1 MTSSNETS
9 RNGRS
14 TSELS
19 AEELARKQISW
30 PRDDFSRVPL
40 SVFNDQDVYDLEMEQ
55 VFRGQVWCYLA
66 LEAELPNA
74 NDYLTTYVGDT
85 SVVVNRAA
93 DGSLHAFVN
102 RCAHKGTMLVRKTH
116 GSTETHTCIY
126 HHWCY
131 DLSGKLIGV
140 PFQRGYGGRSGMP
153 DDFDKADHGLQ
164 TLQVGVYCGVI
175 FGSFHDDVEPL
186 TDYLDGPMLDYL
198 DSVFGRPIEVLG
210 YWRQAIPGNWKF
222 YFENLM
228 DSYHAGLLHQ
238 FQATFGISRSTQR
251 GGSHMD
257 KLARHRIIYVE
268 EDDDDVATAKKGYG
282 DAAVINDSFQ
292 LADPRLIEHVDE
304 FGDHRPILMM
314 TLFPNGFFQRLSNTL
329 AARQIRPKSPNEF
342 ELYWT
347 VFGYADDDDAMRER
361 RMLQNNMIGPA
372 GLVSIEDGEVGA
384 LIQRVLG
391 RHTKRHTVI
400 EMGGRGPITDPDSPL
415 TEIPVRGFWRYYCH
429 LMGFEPEGGSSWRP

>member
-1 MTSSNETS
+1 MSSSNEIS
-9 RNGRS
+9 R
-14 TSELS
+14 TELS
-19 AEELARKQISW
+19 KAELSRKEISW

-40 SVFNDQDVYDLEMEQ
+40 GVFNDQDVYDLEMER
-55 VFRGQVWCYLA
+55 VFRGPVWCYLA
-66 LEAELPNA
+66 LEAELPNP

-85 SVVVNRAA
+85 PIVVNRAA
-93 DGSLHAFVN
+93 DGTLHAFVN

-116 GSTETHTCIY
+116 GSVESHTCIY

-131 DLSGKLIGV
+131 DQSGKLIGV
-140 PFQRGYGGRSGMP
+140 PFQRGYAGRSGMP
-153 DDFDKADHGLQ
+153 ADFDKADHGLQ
-164 TLQVGVYCGVI
+164 TLKVAVYRGVI
-175 FGSFHDDVEPL
+175 FGSFHTDIEPL
-186 TDYLDGPMLDYL
+186 EDYLDGPMRDYL
-198 DSVFGRPIEVLG
+198 DQVFGRPIEILG

-251 GGSHMD
+251 GGSHLD

-268 EDDDDVATAKKGYG
+268 QNSDDIEAAKAGYG
-282 DAAVINDSFQ
+282 DAAVIDDTLKLGDSRMVEF
-292 LADPRLIEHVDE
+292 IDE
-304 FGDHRPILMM
+304 VGDNRAILMM

-347 VFGYADDDDAMRER
+347 VFGYADDNAELRER

-391 RHTKRHTVI
+391 HNTNRHTVI

-415 TEIPVRGFWRYYCH
+415 TEVPVRGFWRYYCH
-429 LMGFEPEGGSSWRP
+429 LMSFEPEGGSSWRP